1 MEIQRLVTRK
11 TTSSYRMDMSNNV
24 DAGRNS
30 DQPTDVRV
38 TDWRSILTLVVFF
51 LTNIVVIF
59 PFRIPL
65 PNITVSTVHNALV
78 KCRAIPRTSEPP
90 RRRYLYVNYLSVP
103 TIAVLLLLATKAI
116 DATVL
121 RHGIIGADGIQ
132 PINIMALFISLA
144 YLSISLDATGL
155 LRFLAFWVAKKGGAS
170 GPKLHFYLYLF
181 FLTCAAVVGN
191 DPVILSGTTFL
202 AYLTRVLG
210 ITPPTAW
217 IFTQF
222 TAANMASAL
231 LISSNPTNLV
241 LSGAFTLS
249 FITYTS
255 SVALPLLAAA
265 LTVYPFHSIV
275 LFRSPGLIP
284 TSIELPSNAVGGD
297 RVGVDRPS
305 TALIDK
311 PGAVFGSILLLVT
324 LGVLVG
330 TSTIG
335 VPVWQVAAP
344 AAVMMLSHDVWRDWN
359 HYRSDQVVA
368 EGVRQSDRIPPTGI
382 HLPIELGVL
391 PLSTSRLDDGKPGQD
406 IKPELTLSS
415 LLLTCAHRVLG
426 KVPGVCGICKKLPV
440 ALVPFA
446 FLMFIL
452 VQGLASQGWVHVF
465 AHWWG
470 AWVNKT
476 GVVGAAAGMTI
487 GSGLLCNICGTNIG
501 TTILLARVVQEWQS
515 SMEAVPTGVQYASVY
530 GLAIGSNYGAFTLTF
545 SASLAGMLWRDILRQ
560 KGIHVRGWQF
570 AGLNVGTFLVASVAS
585 GAVLIGQTL
594 VVHGG

>member
-1 MEIQRLVTRK
+1 M
-11 TTSSYRMDMSNNV
+11 TTVNIV
-24 DAGRNS
+24 DAPGFNS
-30 DQPTDVRV
+30 GQPTYVQV
-38 TDWRSILTLVVFF
+38 TNWRSILTLVVFF

-65 PNITVSTVHNALV
+65 PNFVVPAFRNALV
-78 KCRAIPRTSEPP
+78 KCRAIPSTSEPP
-90 RRRYLYVNYLSVP
+90 RRQYLYVNFLSAP
-103 TIAVLLLLATKAI
+103 MIAVLLLLATKAI
-116 DATVL
+116 NGAVL
-121 RHGIIGADGIQ
+121 RHGILGTDGIQ
-132 PINIMALFISLA
+132 PINIMTLFISLA
-144 YLSISLDATGL
+144 YISISLDATGL

-170 GPKLHFYLYLF
+170 GPKLHVYLYLF

-210 ITPPTAW
+210 ITSPAAW

-241 LSGAFTLS
+241 LSGAFSLS
-249 FITYTS
+249 FVTYTS

-265 LTVYPFHSIV
+265 LTIYPFHSFV

-284 TSIELPSNAVGGD
+284 ASIELSSSADEGD

-311 PGAVFGSILLLVT
+311 PGAVFGSILLLMT
-324 LGVLVG
+324 LGALVG

-335 VPVWQVAAP
+335 VPVWQVAVP
-344 AAVMMLSHDVWRDWN
+344 AAVMMLSHDIWRDY
-359 HYRSDQVVA
+359 HSGQVVTK
-368 EGVRQSDRIPPTGI
+368 EIRQSDRVPPTGVQ
-382 HLPIELGVL
+382 HPIELGTL
-391 PLSTSRLDDGKPGQD
+391 TLSTSRLDDGNPEQD
-406 IKPELTLSS
+406 RDIEAELALSS
-415 LLLTCAHRVLG
+415 LLLAYAQRVIG
-426 KVPGVCGICKKLPV
+426 KFPVVYGVCKRLPI

-452 VQGLASQGWVHVF
+452 VQGLASRGWVHTF
-465 AHWWG
+465 ADWWG
-470 AWVNKT
+470 AWVNMT

-487 GSGLLCNICGTNIG
+487 GSGLLCNVCGTNIG
-501 TTILLARVVQEWQS
+501 TTILLARVVQEWQT
-515 SMEAVPTGVQYASVY
+515 SMEAVSTDVRYASVY

-545 SASLAGMLWRDILRQ
+545 SASLAGLLWRDILRQ

-570 AGLNVGTFLVASVAS
+570 AGLNIGTFLVASVAS

-594 VVHGG
+594 VVHGRRGTFN

>member
-1 MEIQRLVTRK
+1 
-11 TTSSYRMDMSNNV
+11 MDMSNNV
-24 DAGRNS
+24 DAGLNS

-121 RHGIIGADGIQ
+121 RHGILGADGIQ

-210 ITPPTAW
+210 ITSPTAW

-305 TALIDK
+305 TALIDN
-311 PGAVFGSILLLVT
+311 ILLLVT

-344 AAVMMLSHDVWRDWN
+344 AAVMMLIHDVWRDWN
-359 HYRSDQVVA
+359 HYHSDQVVA
-368 EGVRQSDRIPPTGI
+368 EGARQSDRLPPTGV

-391 PLSTSRLDDGKPGQD
+391 PLSESRLDDGKPGQD
-406 IKPELTLSS
+406 IKPELALSS

-426 KVPGVCGICKKLPV
+426 KFPGVCGVCKKLPV

-452 VQGLASQGWVHVF
+452 VQGLASQGWVH
-465 AHWWG
+465 
-470 AWVNKT
+470 T

-515 SMEAVPTGVQYASVY
+515 SMEAVPTGVRYASVY

-570 AGLNVGTFLVASVAS
+570 AGLNAGTFLVASVAS

>member
-1 MEIQRLVTRK
+1 
-11 TTSSYRMDMSNNV
+11 MDTSNNI
-24 DAGRNS
+24 DAGLNS
-30 DQPTDVRV
+30 DQPADVRV
-38 TDWRSILTLVVFF
+38 TDWRSILTLVIFF

-65 PNITVSTVHNALV
+65 PNITVSTVHNVLV

-90 RRRYLYVNYLSVP
+90 RRRYLYVNHLSVP

-116 DATVL
+116 DGTVL
-121 RHGIIGADGIQ
+121 RHGILGADGIQ

-155 LRFLAFWVAKKGGAS
+155 LRFLAFWVARKGGTS

-181 FLTCAAVVGN
+181 FLTCSAVVGN

-202 AYLTRVLG
+202 VYLTRVLG
-210 ITPPTAW
+210 ITSPTAW

-241 LSGAFTLS
+241 LSGAFSLS

-284 TSIELPSNAVGGD
+284 TIIELPSNAVGGD

-305 TALIDK
+305 TALTDK

-330 TSTIG
+330 TSTIS

-344 AAVMMLSHDVWRDWN
+344 AAAMMLSHDIWRDWN
-359 HYRSDQVVA
+359 LYRSDQVVV
-368 EGVRQSDRIPPTGI
+368 EGVRESDRLPPAGV

-391 PLSTSRLDDGKPGQD
+391 PLSASRLEDGKPEQD
-406 IKPELTLSS
+406 IKPELALSS
-415 LLLTCAHRVLG
+415 LLLTCAHHVLG
-426 KVPGVCGICKKLPV
+426 KFPGVWGVCKNLPV

-570 AGLNVGTFLVASVAS
+570 AELNVGTFLVASVAS

-594 VVHGG
+594 VVHG